1 MLILPSLSQPIVKR
15 HLEKATECFNA
26 VHTATEPFAGPKR
39 DEFAIFSGLTSTVRA
54 TTSAHLSLL
63 RPSPESLTDTSPS
76 SSQEMRHAASG
87 VTQQPSQPPGPQP
100 PLQPAGLETESLPW
114 CQVHPALID
123 QLVAFEAQMAPSPV
137 VGGYLDGQSTS
148 SHTSQILSPFPM
160 STRPASPPRPTY
172 LQQTPR
178 GYPHSHDPQYAEGSS
193 LTSAVSDVNA
203 VETRWGTP
211 HADMQS
217 QFARPRTPPPGGRT
231 RDRVIRQSGGLSLT
245 EAWSQFLTQMD
256 VPPAAPQQPS

>member
-148 SHTSQILSPFPM
+148 SH
-160 STRPASPPRPTY
+160 RRA
-172 LQQTPR
+172 
-178 GYPHSHDPQYAEGSS
+178 GVH
-193 LTSAVSDVNA
+193 
-203 VETRWGTP
+203 
-211 HADMQS
+211 
-217 QFARPRTPPPGGRT
+217 RT
-231 RDRVIRQSGGLSLT
+231 RTCNPNS
-245 EAWSQFLTQMD
+245 
-256 VPPAAPQQPS
+256 PAPARRPLVGAHAIA